1 MSHTPRAV
9 SPAAAADYRASGAAF
24 IAGQLHTTASA
35 PETDIA
41 AMAPTRRS
49 SVELQ
54 AKAHELRGMATT
66 ATTADVKQALL
77 VLADRYEGL
86 AAKRKAAAAA

>member
-1 MSHTPRAV
+1 MSHTPRAG

-24 IAGQLHTTASA
+24 AAGQLHTMASL

-41 AMAPTRRS
+41 ALAPARRT

-54 AKAHELRGMATT
+54 AKADELRGMATT

-77 VLADRYEGL
+77 VLAGRYEGL
-86 AAKRKAAAAA
+86 AAKRRAATAA